1 MERLDET
8 SYWRRRRVGNSPARR
23 VVRRRSILRA
33 GGLGLAG
40 LAGAALIGCEGD
52 DEAIVET
59 PAATRP
65 PASPTQ
71 SSARNRPR
79 IYDGPIPATTA
90 ERNPAANARRG
101 GTLRMRYLEP
111 PHLDINRTLSCTTYH
126 PLSYAL
132 NKLTRA
138 RSGATADPFVVEIE
152 PDLAESWGVNGDAT
166 EFTFRLRRG
175 VRMHNKPPV
184 FGRELT
190 AEDVRLSWERYQANG
205 SQRDVYAPVDEIV
218 MPDDYTVIAR
228 LNQPHVDFA
237 ASIAAWS
244 YIWPRE
250 LIDDQELLEREAIGT
265 GPFVHEQWVRGER
278 AVFRRHPQYFE
289 AGLPYVDEVVVTV
302 EDDRAAAQAAFVA
315 EELFDVDALD
325 DVEMQELLDGARD
338 TALVFKFPRSRGAN
352 VNGWHFQLDNPLF
365 QDERVRRAIS
375 LAFDRAEYD
384 RARNAGDNESPD
396 GPFSNAPIPW
406 SYLFDE
412 YPTAAANGEWYRHDP
427 ARASALMQAAGY
439 DVDSPLAFELVSYYF
454 TESFPG
460 QVVPSINEHL
470 PEVNIRYRAV
480 EQQTYVELLSNR
492 NFESAIGIVWGPPGY
507 AMDQWVYPWWHSRG
521 GLNYNNVNDIEL
533 DILLERQRA
542 ETDSSEQRELW
553 RKIWDRVHDQVYDVW
568 WPEAYT
574 RGAQHNYVMNMR
586 WHGLIG
592 SYLCFGSDQ
601 ARAIWLDDGAPGL
614 DR

>member
-8 SYWRRRRVGNSPARR
+8 SYWRRRRTGSSPARR
-23 VVRRRSILRA
+23 VIHRRSVLRG

-40 LAGAALIGCEGD
+40 LAGAALIGCED
-52 DEAIVET
+52 DEEPAVET
-59 PAATRP
+59 PAATPP
-65 PASPTQ
+65 PAAPTRSP
-71 SSARNRPR
+71 ARNEAR

-90 ERNPAANARRG
+90 ELNPAANARRG

-175 VRMHNKPPV
+175 VTMHNKPPV

-205 SQRDVYAPVDEIV
+205 SQRDVYAPIDEIV
-218 MPDDYTVIAR
+218 MPDDHTVIAR

-302 EDDRAAAQAAFVA
+302 EDDRDAARSGFVA
-315 EELFDVDALD
+315 HEFFDADALD
-325 DVEMQELLDGARD
+325 DVEMQELLDEAGD

-352 VNGWHFQLDNPLF
+352 VNGWHFQLDSPLF

-384 RARNAGDNESPD
+384 RVRNAGDNESTD

-406 SYLFDE
+406 SYLFDQ

-439 DVDSPLAFELVSYYF
+439 TAGSPLDFELVSYWKPG
-454 TESFPG
+454 SFQQQVIPG
-460 QVVPSINEHL
+460 INAQL
-470 PEVNIRYRAV
+470 PEVSFRYRNV
-480 EQQTYVELLSNR
+480 DQQTYIESLSNR
-492 NFESAIGIVWGPPGY
+492 DFQSAIGIQWGPPGY

-521 GLNYNNVNDIEL
+521 ALNYNNVNDIEL
-533 DILLERQRA
+533 DVLLERQRA
-542 ETDSSEQRELW
+542 ETDSSAQRELW
-553 RKIWDRVHDQVYDVW
+553 RAIWDRVHDRVYDVW
-568 WPEAYT
+568 WPEAHT
-574 RGAQHNYVMNMR
+574 RGAQHSYVLNMR